1 MIMHATFISNVRSGC
16 YEGSVMVGGNGNIM
30 KQCAAGSAKRANL
43 AKPGCTISLICCCC
57 KNKYHLDWS
66 TCAKMTSK
74 IAKTL
79 WWTRHAMLRQR
90 KLTHREYLG
99 FICRESHLSSSTKL
113 IIIRL
118 KNYFS
123 PITTFWTLKYSSNY
137 WTSVANFE
145 HFCVLD
151 NILGNYISIKNN
163 RLLFWR
169 MQIQEPWQQLEN
181 GSTQKTKSSLFFR
194 TPIKIASRP

>member
-30 KQCAAGSAKRANL
+30 KQCSAGSAKRANL

-99 FICRESHLSSSTKL
+99 FICRESHLTSSTKL

-118 KNYFS
+118 KNYFR
-123 PITTFWTLKYSSNY
+123 PITNFEPEKCATNY
-137 WTSVANFE
+137 RTSVANFE
-145 HFCVLD
+145 HFCALD
-151 NILGNYISIKNN
+151 TI
-163 RLLFWR
+163 
-169 MQIQEPWQQLEN
+169 
-181 GSTQKTKSSLFFR
+181 
-194 TPIKIASRP
+194 RPLHFYV